1 MLVAVPPNTSLPP
14 TIQSAAIEPA
24 AASTCRAPAGLL
36 EARTSK
42 RATSATATLSP
53 LPPLNPDAVLADD
66 PLRFGLALAA
76 AAKAQTKDLVVY
88 NARYM
93 QIAYPRGDVPA
104 LFGVCTDVV
113 IRAYRALDIDLQELV
128 HQSRTGATD
137 TNIDHRRTELLRKF
151 FAIHG
156 EQLALSVYGEDYLP
170 GDIVTYYRPQ
180 NKSSTA
186 HIAVV
191 TDVIAPSG
199 RPMIA
204 HNRGWGVQLEDALF
218 VDQITGHYRFR
229 GLGETAVAA
238 LPRNLALAAAKRPAV
253 RIADA
258 AHSKPIAP
266 PPAAITD
273 GNSQSLL
280 TQPAGL
286 PPAMGL
292 GGPSSATASR
302 TAQARCAPNTKP
314 GNIAACRSPGAP
326 LASQP

>member
-1 MLVAVPPNTSLPP
+1 
-14 TIQSAAIEPA
+14 
-24 AASTCRAPAGLL
+24 
-36 EARTSK
+36 
-42 RATSATATLSP
+42 
-53 LPPLNPDAVLADD
+53 LNPDATLAGD
-66 PLRFGLALAA
+66 PHRFGLALSA
-76 AAKAQTKDLVVY
+76 AAKTQTQDLVVY

-93 QIAYPRGDVPA
+93 QISYPRGDVPA

-128 HQSRTGATD
+128 HQSRTGTTD

-151 FAIHG
+151 FATHG
-156 EQLALSVYGEDYLP
+156 EQLSLTPYSEDYLP

-218 VDQITGHYRFR
+218 VDQVTGHYRFR
-229 GLGETAVAA
+229 GLGETALAA
-238 LPRNLALAAAKRPAV
+238 LPRNLTVAAAKRPPVRTGETARVNAV
-253 RIADA
+253 VT
-258 AHSKPIAP
+258 
-266 PPAAITD
+266 PAAAIPA
-273 GNSQSLL
+273 GGIQSLL
-280 TQPAGL
+280 TQPAIL

-292 GGPSSATASR
+292 GGPGLASTSR
-302 TAQARCAPNTKP
+302 TAQARCGPTAKP
-314 GNIAACRSPGAP
+314 GNTTACRSPGALSP
-326 LASQP
+326 NQP